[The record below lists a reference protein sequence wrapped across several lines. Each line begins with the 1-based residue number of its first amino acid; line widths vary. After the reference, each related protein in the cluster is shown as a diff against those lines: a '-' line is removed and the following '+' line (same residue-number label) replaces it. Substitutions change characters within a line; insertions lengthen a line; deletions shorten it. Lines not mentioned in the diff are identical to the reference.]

1 MAIMNIRA
9 GIRAIDAYIGIAI
22 CFIFFRSRKRN
33 VPYINN
39 PQTIVFL
46 KLWAIG
52 ESVLTLPA
60 IQAISQRFPQAI
72 ITVLTTAYVAP
83 VFSRQS
89 FIHHVDS
96 IKLNPW
102 SYLVYIIRH
111 WHMFDISID
120 GEPYTFAS
128 AWGAHVLGKSSL
140 GFATCGRSPLY
151 SIAIPYNDQQHVVFT
166 YTDLAKRIG
175 VTDCMPKQLIPI
187 QYSKEDRERVITY
200 LHAHGITNKKRFM
213 IIAPTVGGSA
223 KGRMWPQARF
233 VAIANH
239 IAAQYILSIILLG
252 SKNDTRM
259 LTNMSTKIAGP
270 SMIATHFSLSQTAY
284 IVQQS
289 CLIIANDS
297 GLLHIGAAMGTNILA
312 LFGQNDPI
320 RFAPFGPKGQ
330 WIYHPCS
337 NGPHINVH
345 KREIPNIQCTCMK
358 NITVK
363 EVIAVAQKIL
373 G

>member
-1 MAIMNIRA
+1 MNIRA
-9 GIRAIDAYIGIAI
+9 SIHAIDAYIGRAI
-22 CFIFFRSRKRN
+22 CFIFLRSRKRN
-33 VPYINN
+33 IPYINN

-60 IQAISQRFPQAI
+60 IQAISQCFPQAT

-83 VFSRQS
+83 VFSCQS
-89 FIHHVDS
+89 FIHHVNI

-120 GEPYTFAS
+120 GEPYLFAS
-128 AWGAHVLGKSSL
+128 AWGAHVLGKSSI
-140 GFATCGRSPLY
+140 GFATCGRSALY
-151 SIAIPYNDQQHVVFT
+151 SIAIPYNDQQHVVCT
-166 YTDLAKRIG
+166 YADLAKRMG
-175 VTDCMPKQLIPI
+175 VTDCMPRTLIPI
-187 QYSKEDRERVITY
+187 QYSKEDREHVITY
-200 LHAHGITNKKRFM
+200 LHAHGITNKKCFM

-223 KGRMWPQARF
+223 KGRMWPQECF
-233 VAIANH
+233 VAVANDL
-239 IAAQYILSIILLG
+239 ATQYSIPIILLG

-259 LTNMSTKIAGP
+259 LTTMSTKIA
-270 SMIATHFSLSQTAY
+270 SQNIVATNFSLSQAAY

-289 CLIIANDS
+289 CLMIANDS
-297 GLLHIGAAMGTNILA
+297 GLMHIGATMGTNTLA
-312 LFGQNDPI
+312 LFGQNTPI
-320 RFAPFGPKGQ
+320 RFAPFGPQ
-330 WIYHPCS
+330 CTWIYHPCPKS
-337 NGPHINVH
+337 PHINVH

-358 NITVK
+358 NITIK
-363 EVIAVAQKIL
+363 EVIEVAQKIL